1 VVTAVPVGA
10 AAVVSTAVVPAVPAA
25 PMVASTVII
34 AAAVIIAPTAV
45 PAAAVKPWRHDA
57 AAAAPRHAASVDV
70 TVKSGSASARGQRY
84 ARITPVGG
92 RGRHRVR

>member
-34 AAAVIIAPTAV
+34 AAAVIIAPTAM
-45 PAAAVKPWRHDA
+45 PAAAVKSRRHDDA
-57 AAAAPRHAASVDV
+57 AGAPRHATSVDV
-70 TVKSGSASARGQRY
+70 TVKSGSASARG
-84 ARITPVGG
+84 
-92 RGRHRVR
+92 